1 MFDENDI
8 FKTDDTEIP
17 EPPIDDSDTD
27 VGDEDEIP
35 ADPPSDIPCVIK
47 LKRRFPDVE
56 WRVLTDAYE
65 KAKTTLLDAVF
76 PFKLEVVEIPE
87 NMPRLERWVYDCA
100 VEILA
105 INNIANGMP
114 LTMYKENGITMEW
127 DSSMMSETLRKRLP
141 PPWVKVIGR
150 K

>member
-1 MFDENDI
+1 MFEEKDI
-8 FKTDDTEIP
+8 FKTDDTETP

-27 VGDEDEIP
+27 VGDEDENLT
-35 ADPPSDIPCVIK
+35 DPPSDIPCVIK
-47 LKRRFPDVE
+47 LKRRFPLIE
-56 WRVLTDAYE
+56 WWVLTDAYE

-76 PFKLEVVEIPE
+76 PFKFDVVEIPE

-105 INNIANGMP
+105 INNIADGMP

-150 K
+150 R